1 MGAIFFLVTILPWSA
16 YFILPASDDDNDDDS
31 NNIYLIYTVSEI

>member
-16 YFILPASDDDNDDDS
+16 YFILPVMT
-31 NNIYLIYTVSEI
+31 IMMMTVITFT